1 MNLGEYIILKIKW
14 ARAAQRS
21 NPRPSRSTPEAQRR
35 GQDVNPGEYII
46 LKIKWARAAQR
57 SNPRPSHSTPEAQ
70 RRGQDVNRAL

>member
-1 MNLGEYIILKIKW
+1 MSSDLWKYDTV
-14 ARAAQRS
+14 S
-21 NPRPSRSTPEAQRR
+21 PRPSRSTPEAQRR

-70 RRGQDVNRAL
+70 RRGQDVNPGEYII